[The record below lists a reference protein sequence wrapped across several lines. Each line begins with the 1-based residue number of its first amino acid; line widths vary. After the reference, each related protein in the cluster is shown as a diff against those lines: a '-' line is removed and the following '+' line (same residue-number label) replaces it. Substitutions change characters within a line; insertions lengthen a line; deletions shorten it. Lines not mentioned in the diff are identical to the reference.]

1 MKDKS
6 IRLFIAGDS
15 TAATCPAFEAPMAGW
30 GQMLQDFFTEEIEV
44 CNEAMGGRSSNSFIE
59 EGRLLSIQD
68 RIQPGDYLFIQF
80 GHNDQKSYGTEPY
93 TSYQACLAEYAALA
107 HTKNAFPVF
116 LTSVNRRK
124 FSEDGTLL
132 DTLGDYPDAMRHLA
146 KRLAVPLIDMHVKT
160 KGLYES
166 LGPEA
171 SKELFVW
178 LTAGEHPNYPSGLQD
193 DTHFHSSGAVEICR
207 LLIEGIMELPLELKN
222 FIKKT
227 EIRLE
232 R

>member
-1 MKDKS
+1 M
-6 IRLFIAGDS
+6 
-15 TAATCPAFEAPMAGW
+15 
-30 GQMLQDFFTEEIEV
+30 
-44 CNEAMGGRSSNSFIE
+44 
-59 EGRLLSIQD
+59 
-68 RIQPGDYLFIQF
+68 
-80 GHNDQKSYGTEPY
+80 
-93 TSYQACLAEYAALA
+93 
-107 HTKNAFPVF
+107 F

-132 DTLGDYPDAMRHLA
+132 DTLGDYPDAMRQLA